1 MIRIGKIAA
10 THGLYGNVV
19 FVHFAGTKDWLKN
32 DDVLFIELNKGSF
45 IPFFVTSEKAA
56 NEEEYL
62 VGLEDV
68 NTVEAAKKLVGKQ
81 VYVDEEKIKL
91 DTKTSPLMWI
101 GFNIVDRTL
110 GSIGKVEDV
119 FQTGHQWLAKTSYE
133 NREVLIPLIEQMI
146 LDVNTRNKFIR
157 MDLPEGLFE
166 L

>member
-1 MIRIGKIAA
+1 
-10 THGLYGNVV
+10 
-19 FVHFAGTKDWLKN
+19 
-32 DDVLFIELNKGSF
+32 
-45 IPFFVTSEKAA
+45 
-56 NEEEYL
+56 
-62 VGLEDV
+62 
-68 NTVEAAKKLVGKQ
+68 
-81 VYVDEEKIKL
+81 
-91 DTKTSPLMWI
+91 MWI